1 MINAN
6 IGLILTKCEIVK
18 SSCGVRTSGWWRSLR
33 GLEQG
38 QLLDSAEALSSISL
52 PASASPKK
60 KKKIGGER
68 KYLSRQLIPFYVGSS
83 DTKGASLETTQNK
96 YHLFGLPEPFLG
108 LKQPSLVHCVL
119 ISQGETPQPVDNR
132 FERLR
137 ATLPCSVGGRWLCPG
152 GSCPVSG
159 VA

>member
-1 MINAN
+1 MRDRQEQLRCSNFR
-6 IGLILTKCEIVK
+6 LVEVFK
-18 SSCGVRTSGWWRSLR
+18 GVRAGPTLGQCRSPFLN
-33 GLEQG
+33 
-38 QLLDSAEALSSISL
+38 L
-52 PASASPKK
+52 PASFCQSKK

>member
-60 KKKIGGER
+60 KKKNWRR
-68 KYLSRQLIPFYVGSS
+68 KKIPLEAANSLLCGQL
-83 DTKGASLETTQNK
+83 
-96 YHLFGLPEPFLG
+96 
-108 LKQPSLVHCVL
+108 
-119 ISQGETPQPVDNR
+119 
-132 FERLR
+132 
-137 ATLPCSVGGRWLCPG
+137 
-152 GSCPVSG
+152 
-159 VA
+159 